1 MLECPVTGGVHKA
14 AEGDI
19 TVLVGGDEAIFES
32 HRDLLSAVGQ
42 PILYMG
48 PLGSASV
55 IKVITNMLAF
65 INLVAVGEALMLAK
79 RGGLDL
85 ALGLLQDGADRG
97 VIGRVVRHR
106 GRRRRVFNSGEEK
119 MISLQFSFAC
129 KKGNKKT
136 LFSLSLFLSRTDS
149 LEEVEDNGKKKG
161 KR

>member
-1 MLECPVTGGVHKA
+1 VSTERKSAPSTILFLFTSPLR
-14 AEGDI
+14 
-19 TVLVGGDEAIFES
+19 TV
-32 HRDLLSAVGQ
+32 
-42 PILYMG
+42 
-48 PLGSASV
+48 PLG
-55 IKVITNMLAF
+55 L
-65 INLVAVGEALMLAK
+65 EAGRLP